1 MFLQVCHV
9 IDTGA
14 GKMVQLHPIG
24 SSYPTFP
31 DSIWSHDLSALVSD
45 PHNFYTCNII
55 KGADDEF
62 DACKQC
68 LTKEA
73 TFYDV
78 YLSLSKGCPPK
89 SEDISTSCVNYI
101 TYELKN
107 CS

>member
-62 DACKQC
+62 DA
-68 LTKEA
+68 
-73 TFYDV
+73 YR
-78 YLSLSKGCPPK
+78 
-89 SEDISTSCVNYI
+89 
-101 TYELKN
+101 
-107 CS
+107 